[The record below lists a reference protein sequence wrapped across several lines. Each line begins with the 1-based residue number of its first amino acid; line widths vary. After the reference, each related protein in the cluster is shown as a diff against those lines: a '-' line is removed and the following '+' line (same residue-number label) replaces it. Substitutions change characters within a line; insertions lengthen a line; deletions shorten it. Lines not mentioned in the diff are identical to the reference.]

1 MLASCISFRTMLI
14 KQGKKIKRVVSHF
27 ICQIKQKSMQH
38 MLMNVSE
45 RLTDKEDSVSFS
57 VVVQENG
64 VSYTLGTW
72 SQYILVFNAM

>member
-1 MLASCISFRTMLI
+1 
-14 KQGKKIKRVVSHF
+14 
-27 ICQIKQKSMQH
+27 MQH